1 MILVI
6 DYGVGNLGSIRKVLR
21 KGGADVEVSGQ
32 PEALERAGALV
43 LPGVGAFDDAM
54 ARLTATGL
62 VEPLE
67 RRVLREGVPVLGICL
82 GMQML
87 TKGSEEGSSPGLG
100 WLDAEAVRFRFSAED
115 KLRVPHIGWNGV
127 SEGRGPLFE
136 QLGPE
141 DRFYFLH
148 SFHVRCHDRCDVAG
162 TSDYGGE
169 IVCAVQRGNVF
180 GVQFHPEKSQS
191 AGLRLLTNFAA
202 RVAA

>member
-1 MILVI
+1 MALWLAMILVI

-67 RRVLREGVPVLGICL
+67 RRVLRDGVPVLGICL

-127 SEGRGPLFE
+127 REGRGPLFE
-136 QLGPE
+136 ELGME

-148 SFHVRCHDRCDVAG
+148 SFHVRCQDRCDVAG
-162 TSDYGGE
+162 TSDYAARSSAP
-169 IVCAVQRGNVF
+169 C
-180 GVQFHPEKSQS
+180 S
-191 AGLRLLTNFAA
+191 AGTSSACSSIPRRARAPGFAY
-202 RVAA
+202 